1 MGNLQEAVELLS
13 AGGVIERIKEDV
25 QAERE
30 AERAALLAQLA
41 QVEQD
46 EAKRAATVEK
56 VKPVLLKKFAELKA
70 ELAATE
76 RELKALEGI
85 PSFTIENTRGKLR
98 RLSDPRIWQAI
109 TQLRDL
115 ESKARDAFRH
125 GTRRVKRLAG
135 GHDVFTESNAL
146 EVADVVAEIRAAMG
160 ELEALA
166 EAARPDDLAALLAA
180 KIEQAKQSV
189 GKLGGSRS

>member
-25 QAERE
+25 QFERE
-30 AERAALLAQLA
+30 AERAVLLAQLA
-41 QVEQD
+41 KVEQD
-46 EAKRAATVEK
+46 EAKRAAAVEK
-56 VKPVLLKKFAELKA
+56 VKPDLLKRHAALKA

-76 RELKALEGI
+76 REIKALDPT
-85 PSFTIENTRGKLR
+85 PSFTIEKTRGKLR
-98 RLSDPRIWQAI
+98 KLADPRIGQAVN
-109 TQLRDL
+109 QLRDL
-115 ESKARDAFRH
+115 ESKARAAWRH

-135 GHDVFTESNAL
+135 GHSVFTESNAL
-146 EVADVVAEIRAAMG
+146 EVADVVAEIRAGMG

-180 KIEQAKQSV
+180 KIAQAKQSV